1 MSPPKHRVVVVVM
14 VVVDSLDDMVR
25 VVAVY
30 VVLVT
35 VGGVVRVVV
44 VDEVVENGFLV
55 VVVLVLVVVVV
66 IRGHPRILAGSY
78 AHVLNRFMWC
88 EPSWHCTSPGCI
100 SQYPIRI
107 GQHAGWM
114 AHLFNAVFMYPFPT

>member
-1 MSPPKHRVVVVVM
+1 
-14 VVVDSLDDMVR
+14 MVR

-88 EPSWHCTSPGCI
+88 EPSWHCTSPGLK
-100 SQYPIRI
+100 SGDVIRNRRVANTSARNTR
-107 GQHAGWM
+107 AGR
-114 AHLFNAVFMYPFPT
+114 ACVQLRCRSASHPEPPPTRA